1 MSLYLLSIIPKLF
14 FNVYKKEYYNVITNT
29 KYLNKLLI
37 FLFLH
42 INTQAKMFVDLVAID
57 IIKNKDR
64 FVLVYQ
70 FLSYIYHNRFF
81 VKINVSEF
89 DKVYTICS
97 LFPNVS
103 WYEREAWDLF
113 GIYFIGNKDMRRIL
127 TDYGFQGH
135 PLRKDFPLSGFIELS
150 YSERIK
156 NIKYS
161 SVSFIQEFRLFDTKS
176 PWNFFN
182 G

>member
-1 MSLYLLSIIPKLF
+1 MGLYLLSNIPQLMF
-14 FNVYKKEYYNVITNT
+14 SIYKKDYYYITSHF
-29 KYLNKLLI
+29 KYLSNILS

-42 INTQAKMFVDLVAID
+42 INTQAKLFIDLSVID
-57 IIKNKDR
+57 IIKNEKR
-64 FVLVYQ
+64 FILVYQ
-70 FLSYIYHNRFF
+70 ILSHFFHNRFLL
-81 VKINVSEF
+81 KIIVS
-89 DKVYTICS
+89 DTYKTYSICS
-97 LFPNVS
+97 LFPSVS

-113 GIYFIGNKDMRRIL
+113 GIYFIGNQDMRRIL

-135 PLRKDFPLSGFIELS
+135 PLRKDFPLSGFIEVS

-156 NIKYS
+156 NIKYT

-182 G
+182 Y

>member
-1 MSLYLLSIIPKLF
+1 MILYLLSIIPKFLF
-14 FNVYKKEYYNVITNT
+14 SSCKKEYFYLDTNY
-29 KYLNKLLI
+29 KYLNRLLV
-37 FLFLH
+37 FLYLH
-42 INTQAKMFVDLVAID
+42 INTQAKMFVDLSVVD

-64 FVLVYQ
+64 FVIIYQ
-70 FLSYIYHNRFF
+70 LLSYLFHSRYFI
-81 VKINVSEF
+81 KISVNEF
-89 DKVYTICS
+89 DKIYSISS
-97 LFPNVS
+97 LFPNAS

-113 GIYFIGNKDMRRIL
+113 GTYFVGNKDMRRIL

-176 PWNFFN
+176 PWNFFSN
-182 G
+182 

>member
-1 MSLYLLSIIPKLF
+1 MILYLLSIVPKFLF
-14 FNVYKKEYYNVITNT
+14 SSYKKEYYYLSTSGR
-29 KYLNKLLI
+29 YLNKLLV
-37 FLFLH
+37 FLYLH
-42 INTQAKMFVDLVAID
+42 INTQSKMFVDLSAVD
-57 IIKNKDR
+57 IINNRDR

-70 FLSYIYHNRFF
+70 SLSYLFHNRFF
-81 VKINVSEF
+81 VKIYTSEF
-89 DKVYTICS
+89 DKVFSICF
-97 LFPNVS
+97 LYPNAS
-103 WYEREAWDLF
+103 WYEREVWDLF

-135 PLRKDFPLSGFIELS
+135 PLRKDFPLSGFVELS

-176 PWNFFN
+176 PWNFFAN
-182 G
+182 

>member
-1 MSLYLLSIIPKLF
+1 MILYLLSIIPKFLF
-14 FNVYKKEYYNVITNT
+14 NGYKKEYYFFVTNI
-29 KYLNKLLI
+29 KYLNKLLV
-37 FLFLH
+37 FLYLH
-42 INTQAKMFVDLVAID
+42 INIQSKMFVDLSAVD

-70 FLSYIYHNRFF
+70 LLSYIYHNRFF
-81 VKINVSEF
+81 IKVNSSEF
-89 DKVYTICS
+89 DKVYSICS
-97 LFPNVS
+97 LYPNAS
-103 WYEREAWDLF
+103 WYEREVWDLF

-135 PLRKDFPLSGFIELS
+135 PLRKDFPLSGFVELS

-176 PWNFFN
+176 PWNFFSN
-182 G
+182 

>member
-1 MSLYLLSIIPKLF
+1 MNLYLLSSIPQF
-14 FNVYKKEYYNVITNT
+14 IFNIYKRDYYYITSHF
-29 KYLNKLLI
+29 KYLNKILS

-42 INTQAKMFVDLVAID
+42 MNTQAKIFVDLAVVD
-57 IIKNKDR
+57 IIKNEKR
-64 FVLVYQ
+64 FTLVYQ
-70 FLSYIYHNRFF
+70 ILSHFFHNRFLL
-81 VKINVSEF
+81 KIIAS
-89 DKVYTICS
+89 DTYKTYSICS

-113 GIYFIGNKDMRRIL
+113 GIYFIGNQDMRRIL

-135 PLRKDFPLSGFIELS
+135 PLRKDFPLSGFIEVS

-176 PWNFFN
+176 PWNFFDY
-182 G
+182 